1 MTGTTYDGNLGLEV
15 RGRWWR
21 RTQRPPVSLT
31 VLERA
36 DRLLVL
42 PSDQSGGLRGGD
54 RVTTQVRVLE
64 RGWVDWRPPTS
75 NLYFPSANRRETCT
89 VHTHI
94 EVGSEGRLAWLPPVA
109 IPCTGARIEQEVSIW
124 LTPGVEFLYW
134 DGWIDGRAA
143 SGERGGFSS
152 ISNDLE
158 VRWDGRAVFRE
169 RWTLR
174 GGVPDG
180 KLDPAG
186 FHGACQWHLGLAAG
200 PESTRQLIDRVRA
213 WQSLGEM
220 AEWGDHGKLTVAR
233 VLGRQARA
241 MPMPDHEN

>member
-1 MTGTTYDGNLGLEV
+1 MTGTTYDGNLELEV

-21 RTQRPPVSLT
+21 RTQRPPLSLT

-54 RVTTQVRVLE
+54 RVTTRVRVAGHGRVE
-64 RGWVDWRPPTS
+64 WRPPTS
-75 NLYFPSANRRETCT
+75 GLYFPSADRRGTCT
-89 VHTHI
+89 VQTHI
-94 EVGSEGRLAWLPPVA
+94 ELGSGCRLAWLPPVA
-109 IPCTGARIEQEVSIW
+109 IPCTGARIEQTVMISLE
-124 LTPGVEFLYW
+124 PGVEFLYW

-169 RWTLR
+169 RWTLQ
-174 GGVPDG
+174 GGGPG
-180 KLDPAG
+180 GPDPAG
-186 FHGACQWHLGLAAG
+186 FHGACQWHLGIAAG
-200 PESTRQLIDRVRA
+200 PQSTRLLIDRVRT
-213 WQSLGEM
+213 WQALGEM
-220 AEWGDHGKLTVAR
+220 AEWGDHGELMVAR
-233 VLGRQARA
+233 VLSRQARA
-241 MPMPDHEN
+241 MPGSDR